1 MDFILNRGKN
11 HKKGKEM
18 LANFQNKDELQQ
30 LVNEAKQAML
40 KNSNKDK
47 QNRILEIKELM
58 AIIDR
63 KFE

>member
-1 MDFILNRGKN
+1 
-11 HKKGKEM
+11 M